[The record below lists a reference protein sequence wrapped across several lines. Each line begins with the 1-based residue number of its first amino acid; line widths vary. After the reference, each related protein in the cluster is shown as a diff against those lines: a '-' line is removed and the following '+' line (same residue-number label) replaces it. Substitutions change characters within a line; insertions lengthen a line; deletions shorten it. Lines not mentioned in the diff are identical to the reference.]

1 MDANVVLIKC
11 TRAKKLF
18 GVRIQL
24 MDDGDWWRTWA
35 FKIDDRRAK
44 NEHYDTNRVVGNL
57 FPTEEYPGCPYC
69 ESNGLVQCGNCQ
81 HLSCWHGEKS
91 IMCDWC
97 ETLMTDI
104 VSTTDKIEIAGNQF

>member
-1 MDANVVLIKC
+1 MDASVVLIKC

-35 FKIDDRRAK
+35 FKIDDRYVK

-57 FPTEEYPGCPYC
+57 FPTEEYPRCPYC
-69 ESNGLVQCGNCQ
+69 EANAFVQCGNCQ

-91 IMCDWC
+91 LMCG
-97 ETLMTDI
+97 ETLMFSI